1 MKRKFN
7 YVYQSLMGELI
18 GIQRTLVEIEKSGEF
33 FKELFKAYMGT
44 SVEEFLSL
52 TKRRVKQ
59 ARAIYQSV
67 VREFNELSES
77 DPRSAEV
84 FKVGA
89 GRLLSLYKRINRK
102 LLLFNDYIREI
113 SKMPDIRGEY
123 VIVIAG
129 LPQVG
134 KSTLLSKLTSAKPV
148 IGTYP
153 FTTKKLIAGHIN
165 VEPFGKIV
173 LVDSPGILDTP
184 IEEKNLIE
192 YKAILAIKFL
202 ADHVLYLFTMY
213 NGFYY
218 SLMEQVNVY
227 NYVKRIVGNKPIT
240 VVLSK
245 VDLMNE
251 EQMQLLISEVEK
263 YTGIKPIPVSAL
275 TGFNLN
281 ELGGILVKHFM
292 EKVQRL

>member
-1 MKRKFN
+1 
-7 YVYQSLMGELI
+7 MGELI